1 MKLKELLENNIYE
14 DLNLVKFKY
23 SNYKE
28 DPSPKV
34 KVLDFEYPGRKGQ
47 KTYGQ
52 RKDLLGFNLNYF
64 KNKRYASRA
73 IDEIDGFA
81 RLLSANKQ
89 EKYKRL
95 KYFYPEV
102 TKFIRRYQR
111 QYINNIKHKKKFIW
125 RGSSYDNL
133 IKYDK
138 DNF

>member
-34 KVLDFEYPGRKGQ
+34 KVLDFTYPGRKGQ

-81 RLLSANKQ
+81 RLLSANKK
-89 EKYKRL
+89 EKYQRL

-111 QYINNIKHKKKFIW
+111 QYINNIKHKKRFVWKKT
-125 RGSSYDNL
+125 SYDNL

-138 DNF
+138 ENF